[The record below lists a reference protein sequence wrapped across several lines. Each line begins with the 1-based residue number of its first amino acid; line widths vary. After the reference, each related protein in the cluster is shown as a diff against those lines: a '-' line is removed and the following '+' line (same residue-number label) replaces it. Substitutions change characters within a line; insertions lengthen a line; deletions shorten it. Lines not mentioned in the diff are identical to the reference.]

1 MAKSVKKTKLEK
13 QQESKVKELET
24 LLAREQLKAE
34 ALETLIDIAEE
45 NLLIDIRKKPEPK

>member
-45 NLLIDIRKKPEPK
+45 NLLIDIRKKPGFK